1 MLQIHQ
7 ISEVITQTK
16 FSFAGLL
23 KSRDYNYKLD
33 KNLAEWFKDNSI
45 IEMKFKGGRYNPKD
59 KLGKEEPWEEF
70 VKTLRT
76 DPAVM
81 QYDIIPISL
90 LFKNPAKQACMDR
103 IIKDYLTEMAETT
116 KYPY

>member
-1 MLQIHQ
+1 
-7 ISEVITQTK
+7 
-16 FSFAGLL
+16 
-23 KSRDYNYKLD
+23 
-33 KNLAEWFKDNSI
+33 
-45 IEMKFKGGRYNPKD
+45 
-59 KLGKEEPWEEF
+59 
-70 VKTLRT
+70 
-76 DPAVM
+76 M